1 MRQNSP
7 FAIRNFDF
15 DLSQNP
21 PYYLIDSYLSI
32 MAADSCNKSC
42 SQCFNLLGDSTRLQ
56 IFTKIRAGIDQVKR
70 LEKELAVSQPTISHH
85 VRLLTEYGLI
95 TATKQGRET
104 KYSYNNTFACHNC
117 LVFTSDFK

>member
-1 MRQNSP
+1 MST
-7 FAIRNFDF
+7 
-15 DLSQNP
+15 S
-21 PYYLIDSYLSI
+21 
-32 MAADSCNKSC
+32 SCTKSC

-104 KYSYNNTFACHNC
+104 KYSYNDSFACHNC